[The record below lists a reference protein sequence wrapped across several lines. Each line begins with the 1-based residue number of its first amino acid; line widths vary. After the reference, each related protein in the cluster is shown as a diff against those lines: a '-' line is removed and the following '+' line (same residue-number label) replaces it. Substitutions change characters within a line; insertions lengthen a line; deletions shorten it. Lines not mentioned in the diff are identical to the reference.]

1 MHSFDTLSNP
11 TTWMKPLLMK
21 FTVSW
26 NLSQLPSIS
35 CTRTSTLRPDSQNLH
50 PSLFARRGLRSP
62 EDHPLLLTFII
73 FVVIV
78 VPLLCLYGIRLYARR
93 RRAEEREDIEASL
106 RHRLELQRNID
117 RLERDFMI
125 PGSVA
130 EPLPPYFPRPP
141 AYSLNMDGAN
151 FNAHIASPDETKL
164 TTPLPV
170 LSSHTLPLAGQGI
183 LMFFLMNSYFHRS
196 IRIVKDRSNPAPELW
211 WPLYLVSIS
220 FRSKVNPVLLLV
232 LGYIDG
238 K

>member
-1 MHSFDTLSNP
+1 MLYFRTRSGQFLSTGRFFSCTRLGLPTLLSLFHYWMHSFDTLSNP
-11 TTWMKPLLMK
+11 TTRMELLLMK

-26 NLSQLPSIS
+26 NLSQLPCIN
-35 CTRTSTLRPDSQNLH
+35 CTRTSTLRLDSRNLH

-62 EDHPLLLTFII
+62 EDHPLLLAFII
-73 FVVIV
+73 FVAIV

-141 AYSLNMDGAN
+141 AYSFNMDGAN
-151 FNAHIASPDETKL
+151 FRPVGNAHIASPDETKL
-164 TTPLPV
+164 TAPLTV
-170 LSSHTLPLAGQGI
+170 HSRQ
-183 LMFFLMNSYFHRS
+183 RS
-196 IRIVKDRSNPAPELW
+196 ATCFPALEH
-211 WPLYLVSIS
+211 SCS
-220 FRSKVNPVLLLV
+220 GGSQNCTQ
-232 LGYIDG
+232 
-238 K
+238 

>member
-1 MHSFDTLSNP
+1 MHSFDTLSHP

-26 NLSQLPSIS
+26 NLSQLPCIS

-170 LSSHTLPLAGQGI
+170 LSRQ
-183 LMFFLMNSYFHRS
+183 RS
-196 IRIVKDRSNPAPELW
+196 ATC
-211 WPLYLVSIS
+211 
-220 FRSKVNPVLLLV
+220 FPVLEHSCS
-232 LGYIDG
+232 GG
-238 K
+238 SQNCTQ